1 MRSEKPKHHKY
12 WDEKKYSCEHEGQT
26 CEVHVGLTKVPEE
39 WIETLW
45 ELYDES
51 LRIEEAIQEQ
61 ACYTRETFSSALIDP
76 EYYKTVMV
84 VDGIASG
91 LLLMTY
97 NLEKARVAYINPDYI
112 RKHFQKEVE
121 EVRFGYITCV
131 FISPKVRNLRFFN
144 LLVEA
149 CINTIGERDYVL
161 ALDVSDSRQFIPEVL
176 AKLSK
181 EYKYPFE
188 KQLLG
193 TQSYFAFRRLP
204 ESELCEVEEANP

>member
-1 MRSEKPKHHKY
+1 MLPISTGSQLRIYIAYLISRKRPKFPRPRYMRSETLKHHRY

-84 VDGIASG
+84 VDLSLI
-91 LLLMTY
+91 
-97 NLEKARVAYINPDYI
+97 
-112 RKHFQKEVE
+112 H
-121 EVRFGYITCV
+121 
-131 FISPKVRNLRFFN
+131 ISEPTR
-144 LLVEA
+144 
-149 CINTIGERDYVL
+149 
-161 ALDVSDSRQFIPEVL
+161 
-176 AKLSK
+176 
-181 EYKYPFE
+181 
-188 KQLLG
+188 LG
-193 TQSYFAFRRLP
+193 MISYAAFCL
-204 ESELCEVEEANP
+204 NKK